1 MSIEACYKNFSNFVG
16 SLNDINDFKS
26 SRIFQGILEHA
37 SLKQGME
44 YLYYIK
50 ELTELTDDDIK
61 QYCELNDKYGG
72 GNKYNFEFMIT
83 SPSNLRYILHSYLIF
98 KHIKSLNLNN
108 VDIVEV
114 GGGYGGLCL
123 AINYFS
129 KIYNINIKSYTIV
142 DLPPLIRLQ
151 NMYISSHELNF
162 PVSYVSAFTYGKDI
176 TMNNLFLI
184 SNYCFSEI
192 SNENQLGYIN
202 CLFPKV
208 SHGFMTWNHIP
219 LYDFG
224 FKINSEIE
232 YPLTGS
238 LNKYIYF

>member
-1 MSIEACYKNFSNFVG
+1 MSIEICYDNFCNFV
-16 SLNDINDFKS
+16 SNLNSINDFKS
-26 SRIFQGILEHA
+26 SSIFQGILEHV
-37 SLKQGME
+37 SLEQGNE

-50 ELTELTDDDIK
+50 KITELTDEDIK

-72 GNKYNFEFMIT
+72 GNKYDFGFMT
-83 SPSNLRYILHSYLIF
+83 ASPSSLRYILHSHLIF
-98 KHIKSLNLNN
+98 KHIQSLNLNN

-129 KIYNINIKSYTIV
+129 KAYSINIKSYTII
-142 DLPPLIRLQ
+142 DLPSLIRLQ
-151 NMYISSHELNF
+151 NMYLSAHELNF
-162 PVSYVSAFTYGKDI
+162 PVSYLSALNHGKDI
-176 TMNNLFLI
+176 TVKNLFLI

-192 SNENQLGYIN
+192 SNENQIGYIN
-202 CLFPKV
+202 NLFPNV
-208 SHGFMTWNHIP
+208 SNGFMVWNHIP

-224 FKINSEIE
+224 FKIHSEIE

-238 LNKYIYF
+238 INKYIYF